1 MIAERIKRCAVEK
14 TFKEITQN
22 VDFLQEQLCGEME
35 LANPVDKHEVSVKK
49 KNVVAGHLPLGCHG
63 KFAKAIFYFL
73 RSDEWS
79 GVNAK

>member
-1 MIAERIKRCAVEK
+1 
-14 TFKEITQN
+14 
-22 VDFLQEQLCGEME
+22 ME

-79 GVNAK
+79 RVNAK